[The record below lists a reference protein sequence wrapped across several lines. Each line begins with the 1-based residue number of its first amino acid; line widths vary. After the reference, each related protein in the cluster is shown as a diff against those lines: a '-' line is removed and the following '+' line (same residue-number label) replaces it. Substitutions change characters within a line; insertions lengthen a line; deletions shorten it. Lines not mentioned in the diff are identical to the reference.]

1 MSTDD
6 VDATSANDLGG
17 ADDMLSPME
26 ATDSDDVHN
35 DDGDEVVDPP
45 EDWSGAD
52 KFGMSAEEE
61 RQGETLD
68 QRLAEEEPDVT
79 ADAVAPGDADVT
91 GGGDAVIDGSD
102 LAPADPGVHHGQV
115 DGAPEDGESLFP
127 VVEDVTR
134 KADQP

>member
-6 VDATSANDLGG
+6 AGGTTTNDVGG

-26 ATDSDDVHN
+26 ATDSDEVHN
-35 DDGDEVVDPP
+35 ADGDEVVDAPD
-45 EDWSGAD
+45 DWTGAD

-79 ADAVAPGDADVT
+79 VNEIDPRPA
-91 GGGDAVIDGSD
+91 GGAS
-102 LAPADPGVHHGQV
+102 
-115 DGAPEDGESLFP
+115 EDGDSLFP
-127 VVEDVTR
+127 VVE
-134 KADQP
+134 